1 MSSPLLPVELAAP
14 VSNSTAIPW
23 GHVEEQVPD
32 LAERIQSRF
41 EGHIHTVM
49 ATLRRDGSPRLS
61 GMEAP
66 IRDGHLWLGMSPDS
80 LKAADLRRDPRFSLH
95 SSPDT
100 EELLL
105 GDARI
110 DGQAVSTTPAEV
122 DKFIAGHR
130 FPIDN
135 PDIMVLFTAHITR
148 ATLTRVE
155 GQELVIQ
162 TWTPTDGLQEIRRS

>member
-1 MSSPLLPVELAAP
+1 MSDHKPATWE
-14 VSNSTAIPW
+14 IF
-23 GHVEEQVPD
+23 EQEASH
-32 LAERIQSRF
+32 LAERIRLRF
-41 EGHIHTVM
+41 ESHIHAVM

-66 IRDGHLWLGMSPDS
+66 IRDGNLWLGMMPVSR
-80 LKAADLRRDPRFSLH
+80 KEKDLLRDPRFSLH

-110 DGQAVSTTPAEV
+110 DGLAVAATPEEV
-122 DKFIAGHR
+122 DLFVAGHR
-130 FPIDN
+130 MPIEN
-135 PDIMVLFTAHITR
+135 PHDTMALFTAHISR

-155 GQELVIQ
+155 GQELLIE
-162 TWTPTDGLQEIRRS
+162 TWTPAGGLQEFRQS

>member
-1 MSSPLLPVELAAP
+1 MGDSGAVRWGWFEAQAPELAGR
-14 VSNSTAIPW
+14 VR
-23 GHVEEQVPD
+23 
-32 LAERIQSRF
+32 LRF
-41 EGHIHTVM
+41 ESHVHAVL

-61 GMEAP
+61 GTEAP
-66 IRDGHLWLGMSPDS
+66 IRDGHLWLGMMPRS

-110 DGQAVSTTPAEV
+110 DARAAAAMPEEV
-122 DKFIAGHR
+122 DVFAAGHR
-130 FPIDN
+130 MPVED
-135 PDIMVLFTAHITR
+135 PSAMTLFTTRITR
-148 ATLTRVE
+148 TTLTRVE

-162 TWTPTDGLQEIRRS
+162 TWTPADGLQEIRRS